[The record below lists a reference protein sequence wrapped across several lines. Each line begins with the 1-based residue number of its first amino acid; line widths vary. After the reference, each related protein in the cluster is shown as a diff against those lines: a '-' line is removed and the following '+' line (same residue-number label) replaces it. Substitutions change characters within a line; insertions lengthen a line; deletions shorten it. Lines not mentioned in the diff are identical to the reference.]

1 MKKIFFLL
9 LLLSFSAA
17 QSETLYCN
25 VKLNS
30 ALVTETKVDV
40 AESNEVEYARLENF
54 RFKIKSL
61 SAQKFEITVF
71 DGIAP
76 SRSFADGVL
85 KTAPDELSWAVWTR
99 DMLLETTCR
108 KIN

>member
-1 MKKIFFLL
+1 
-9 LLLSFSAA
+9 
-17 QSETLYCN
+17 SETLYCN

-30 ALVTETKVDV
+30 ALVTEIKVDV

-71 DGIAP
+71 DGVTP
-76 SRSFADGVL
+76 SRSFASGVL
-85 KTAPDELSWAVWTR
+85 KITQDELSWAVWTR
-99 DMLLETTCR
+99 ETLIESLCR